1 MNIGFQKHDFKEQY
15 YNISVSLSLPD
26 VCIKCDNIIIYSKK
40 NGCQRDLGK
49 YCMFFFKSNK
59 TLSQMSK
66 ALIHFTKIKY
76 ILLREIFSN
85 ICSNVLLQISQSPV
99 SRPAL
104 NHFF

>member
-1 MNIGFQKHDFKEQY
+1 
-15 YNISVSLSLPD
+15 
-26 VCIKCDNIIIYSKK
+26 
-40 NGCQRDLGK
+40 
-49 YCMFFFKSNK
+49 
-59 TLSQMSK
+59 MSK

-104 NHFF
+104 NHFFLTTSNLPIKVVPTVAWSTVIGDPVKVSSLDECGVSEFKWWSP